1 MFCRTDQLTFT
12 FEQCS
17 SMAIQINFIWSHL
30 ALLQY
35 YAGFLRQFG
44 FFGADFFSHMVLQ
57 ARAVFEYFH
66 TA

>member
-1 MFCRTDQLTFT
+1 MQFHGNLNKFHFVTF
-12 FEQCS
+12 
-17 SMAIQINFIWSHL
+17 L

-35 YAGFLRQFG
+35 YAGFLWQFG